1 MEFGMTA
8 NGWLIL
14 CSIFRYQAVKTIFRN
29 LQLLLCPES
38 QITVT
43 CFDVL
48 TMVSKLFLPFDNHS
62 QQRWA
67 RQRKEEKNVIRVYT
81 SVTSHVSEIR
91 QCSKATSLRTLVED
105 RSSKIEFRTPN
116 SNLCTV
122 IHSVTGPF
130 VAIWWL
136 KFDHQIVTIVLY
148 WCYSYCDY
156 YLKIEFRSPNSHHLT
171 VLVLLVLWRL
181 FEDRI
186 SITK

>member
-1 MEFGMTA
+1 MSSLVVSYCTTVL
-8 NGWLIL
+8 LIMLFLTSRLELLLL
-14 CSIFRYQAVKTIFRN
+14 CPESHITVTCFDVLTMVSSLLN
-29 LQLLLCPES
+29 LRSTTVLLIMLFLTSRLELLLLCPES

-48 TMVSKLFLPFDNHS
+48 TMVSKLFLPFDHHS

-105 RSSKIEFRTPN
+105 RSLKIEIRTPN

-122 IHSVTGPF
+122 I
-130 VAIWWL
+130 
-136 KFDHQIVTIVLY
+136 
-148 WCYSYCDY
+148 
-156 YLKIEFRSPNSHHLT
+156 
-171 VLVLLVLWRL
+171 VLLAHSWL
-181 FEDRI
+181 FGDRI